1 MNDRLVGE
9 AASRSLNCTAE
20 RDWPKAAQFTK
31 GLIPAPTFD
40 GTGHSLRNEQPP
52 RDDVSV
58 PGIDDDLHLLVKEVA
73 IEHARSNHGG

>member
-1 MNDRLVGE
+1 MVEN
-9 AASRSLNCTAE
+9 ASSISF
-20 RDWPKAAQFTK
+20 KA
-31 GLIPAPTFD
+31 PSFD

-73 IEHARSNHGG
+73 IEHARSNHGWLTSKLRGAALASPALA